1 MRKQTSLR
9 LERDRLARLFALPRW
24 ALPEPV
30 IGDVPDQQHARMFAV
45 SHFCGP
51 FIGLSL
57 SGFLLLLG
65 FPPDGRL
72 AGFSALVCL
81 FWLYPVALALGAPYR
96 LLSLLS
102 LQHLLIVIFWASQNY
117 GGLTS
122 PFLVWL
128 AVVPLLAALYTAPGV
143 RLWLALLAVLFIET
157 GLFGAFSMF
166 VAPPTAIAAE
176 AQRWLALLSLLCASA
191 YVSMMAFYLGRVLS
205 SRNELA
211 MEVARRRALTV
222 ALDRRATEL
231 RQLRSARVASL
242 ARLERQC
249 REPIEEMLS
258 GCEGET
264 LVSSGSAER
273 IHSDMA
279 SIKTAAHRLRNLLD
293 SVGVHL
299 RGSELADDR
308 RLRKGPS
315 SAGRN

>member
-1 MRKQTSLR
+1 MREQINLR
-9 LERDRLARLFALPRW
+9 LGPDRLARLFALPRW
-24 ALPEPV
+24 ALPKAV
-30 IGDVPDQQHARMFAV
+30 IGGVPDQQHVRMFAV

-51 FIGLSL
+51 LIGLSL

-81 FWLYPVALALGAPYR
+81 FWLYPVVLALGAPYR

-122 PFLVWL
+122 PFLLWL

-143 RLWLALLAVLFIET
+143 RLWLALLAVLVIEIV
-157 GLFGAFSMF
+157 LFGAFLMF
-166 VAPPTAIAAE
+166 VAPSTAITAE
-176 AQRWLALLSLLCASA
+176 AQRWLALLSLLCASG
-191 YVSMMAFYLGRVLS
+191 YVSMMAIYFGRVLT

-222 ALDRRATEL
+222 TLDRRATEL

-242 ARLERQC
+242 SRLERQC
-249 REPIEEMLS
+249 REPIKEMLS
-258 GCEGET
+258 GCEDET
-264 LVSSGSAER
+264 SVSSGSAAR
-273 IHSDMA
+273 IYSDTE
-279 SIKTAAHRLRNLLD
+279 SIKTATHRLRDLLD
-293 SVGVHL
+293 AVGVHL
-299 RGSELADDR
+299 G
-308 RLRKGPS
+308 G
-315 SAGRN
+315 G